1 MKREKLYSELL
12 ALAEQLGIEVR
23 DEKGDFSGGMCR
35 VDDEKYIFLNKKSPV
50 SAKNEIIARA
60 IGKLEFDLLYILP
73 AVRNFIEIFADNSA
87 KS

>member
-23 DEKGDFSGGMCR
+23 EEKGDFSGGMCR
-35 VDDEKYIFLNKKSPV
+35 VDEDNYIFLNKISPV

-60 IGKLEFDLLYILP
+60 IGKLAYHNLYILP
-73 AVRNFIEIFADNSA
+73 AVRNFIEIFADNIA